1 MARGIGLS
9 EELAAYVSEV
19 GSRPSPAQL
28 GLREATRGRR
38 GAGMQI
44 GADQGQFMAFLVVAL
59 GVRRALEIGVFT
71 GYSALSVAQALPADG
86 QLVACDVSEEY
97 TSVGKPFWEQAGVA
111 GKIDL
116 RIGPALDTLDA
127 LLAAGEADSFDFAF
141 IDADKSSYDAY
152 VERCLRL
159 VRRGGV
165 ILIDNVLWGGS
176 VLNAADQSEDTVAL
190 RALNRK
196 LKDDARVDLCLLS
209 IGDGVT
215 MLRRR

>member
-1 MARGIGLS
+1 
-9 EELAAYVSEV
+9 
-19 GSRPSPAQL
+19 
-28 GLREATRGRR
+28 
-38 GAGMQI
+38 MQI

>member
-1 MARGIGLS
+1 
-9 EELAAYVSEV
+9 
-19 GSRPSPAQL
+19 
-28 GLREATRGRR
+28 
-38 GAGMQI
+38 
-44 GADQGQFMAFLVVAL
+44 
-59 GVRRALEIGVFT
+59 
-71 GYSALSVAQALPADG
+71 
-86 QLVACDVSEEY
+86 LVACDISEEY